1 MKGNCRNL
9 IEHIETGMCSRC
21 QGSGEID
28 DAEPG
33 DISFNTADCGTCNG
47 TGWQDKHDRYLTFE
61 TDKRKTML
69 MDALDAAK
77 YRKLLNIID
86 DGGAQFLLVPMNE
99 SEVPDKVVIDSSFD
113 VEVFKAKRGED
124 NE

>member
-77 YRKLLNIID
+77 L
-86 DGGAQFLLVPMNE
+86 DGLEG
-99 SEVPDKVVIDSSFD
+99 SDEVPQNNPGTPIHLQL
-113 VEVFKAKRGED
+113 GEYSIQIEGGKLTQITVGSVS
-124 NE
+124 NED

>member
-1 MKGNCRNL
+1 
-9 IEHIETGMCSRC
+9 
-21 QGSGEID
+21 
-28 DAEPG
+28 
-33 DISFNTADCGTCNG
+33 
-47 TGWQDKHDRYLTFE
+47 
-61 TDKRKTML
+61 ML